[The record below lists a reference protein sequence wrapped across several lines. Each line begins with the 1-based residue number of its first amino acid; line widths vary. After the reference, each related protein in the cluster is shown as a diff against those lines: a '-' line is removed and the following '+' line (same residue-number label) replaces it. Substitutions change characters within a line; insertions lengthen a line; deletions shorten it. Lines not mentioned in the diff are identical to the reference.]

1 MKIKDIVMREDGT
14 STVQAVSGN
23 KVVLKTPAGEIDTT
37 ADSLVPDANKPGSMT
52 LKPTDPNSIKPGMP
66 VNTGD
71 GSTSEEIEDDEDL
84 AANGNQDV
92 GNDGT
97 DKFIRD
103 VVDAEYEQANGYGEE
118 ETDEGMFGLGNKTAE
133 EWAKTSPQMAQLLQ
147 FRAKYQGT
155 SYSEQ
160 IEKRIQLLKDRLD
173 LDAGEVAGPGGAPK
187 PVVPPEMFNANQLRE
202 ADDDLLDKMRAIA
215 GLR

>member
-1 MKIKDIVMREDGT
+1 MKIKDIVMSEDGA
-14 STVQAVSGN
+14 STVQSVSGN

-52 LKPTDPNSIKPGMP
+52 LKPTDPNTIKPGMP

-84 AANGNQDV
+84 VANGDHDV

-103 VVDAEYEQANGYGEE
+103 VVDAEYEKANGYGEE
-118 ETDEGMFGLGNKTAE
+118 ETDESLFGLGNKTPE

-155 SYSEQ
+155 TYSDQ

-173 LDAGEVAGPGGAPK
+173 LDAGEVAGPGGTPK
-187 PVVPPEMFNANQLRE
+187 PVVPPEMFNTNQLKE
-202 ADDDLLDKMRAIA
+202 ADDQLLEKMRVIA